1 MRVDTA
7 TGEQM
12 VRPSCH
18 VPNSHAA
25 IIGGQMSS
33 SRVVVSVA
41 SIFLN
46 VSAAVAQPPETTP
59 AAPQPP
65 LFQGIMVDANGKTVG
80 RVIGI
85 SSVDLVVRQ
94 ISGVWVL
101 LRVRDLTI
109 GFDNEQ
115 DAIPY
120 FYQTTDCT
128 GQAYFPVNQSD
139 DRHVIEPVA
148 GMVGMIDPAT
158 APSIYFA
165 GTPVSVVAAKSVRNA
180 GQSCIA
186 FNPNSPPSIAVG
198 PAQNVPVSSLELTL
212 PFSVK

>member
-1 MRVDTA
+1 
-7 TGEQM
+7 
-12 VRPSCH
+12 
-18 VPNSHAA
+18 
-25 IIGGQMSS
+25 MSLT
-33 SRVVVSVA
+33 RWVVSVA
-41 SIFLN
+41 SIFSS
-46 VSAAVAQPPETTP
+46 VSAAVAQQLETTG
-59 AAPQPP
+59 ATTQPP

-80 RVIGI
+80 RLIGI
-85 SSVDLVVRQ
+85 DSADIVVRQ

-109 GFDNEQ
+109 GFDSEQ

-120 FYQTTDCT
+120 FYQSTDCT
-128 GQAYFPVNQSD
+128 GQAYFPVNLSD
-139 DRHVIEPVA
+139 DHRVIEPVNGA
-148 GMVGMIDPAT
+148 VAMVAPAT

-186 FNPNSPPSIAVG
+186 FRPNSPPSIAVG
-198 PAQNVPVSSLELTL
+198 PAQSVPVSSLGLAL

>member
-1 MRVDTA
+1 
-7 TGEQM
+7 
-12 VRPSCH
+12 
-18 VPNSHAA
+18 
-25 IIGGQMSS
+25 MSLT
-33 SRVVVSVA
+33 RWVVSVA
-41 SIFLN
+41 SIFLS
-46 VSAAVAQPPETTP
+46 VAAAVAQQPETT
-59 AAPQPP
+59 AAAAQPP
-65 LFQGIMVDANGKTVG
+65 LFQGIMVDAKGQTVG
-80 RVIGI
+80 RLIGI

-101 LRVRDLTI
+101 LRVRDLAI
-109 GFDNEQ
+109 GFDSEQ

-120 FYQTTDCT
+120 FYQSTDCA

-139 DRHVIEPVA
+139 DHHVIEPVI
-148 GMVGMIDPAT
+148 GTVGTIAPAT

-165 GTPVSVVAAKSVRNA
+165 GAPVSVVAAKSVRNA

-198 PAQNVPVSSLELTL
+198 PAQSVPVSSLGLAL